1 VALPPD
7 EEKLM
12 TKKQAQPRETK
23 SDFVRRAL
31 DKNPNLDYHQVNQKW
46 TKAGHEGQIS
56 EALYYLVRRKMGIQT
71 VWTWAPRSEPQPA
84 RAAASRRGKK
94 TGAAAAE
101 STSSAVTEEVYQ
113 LKITLPGIEPP
124 IWRRI
129 QAENCSL
136 DMLHHYIQ
144 DAMGWTNSHLHHFQ
158 IGKQLYGDPTL
169 MADNFED
176 MDYRD
181 STQTKLSDI
190 LPRAGKQFRFMYEYD
205 FGDSWQHEIL
215 FEGRVKAKPGQEYP
229 ICQDGHRACPP
240 EDVGGIWGYADFL
253 EAIGD
258 PDHDQHQEMKEWVGG
273 KFDPE
278 EFSPAMA
285 TLRMQSRAPA
295 RLRRR

>member
-1 VALPPD
+1 MA
-7 EEKLM
+7 
-12 TKKQAQPRETK
+12 KKQEPPRETK
-23 SDFVRRAL
+23 SEFVRQAL
-31 DKNPNLDYHQVNQKW
+31 GKNPDLDYRQVNQKW

-56 EALYYLVRRKMGIQT
+56 EALFYLVRRKMGIQT
-71 VWTWAPRSEPQPA
+71 VWTWVKASEPQPA
-84 RAAASRRGKK
+84 RASASGRGKK
-94 TGAAAAE
+94 IGAASAE
-101 STSSAVTEEVYQ
+101 PTPSAVTEEVYQ

-129 QAENCSL
+129 QVENCSL

-169 MADNFED
+169 MAENFED

-181 STQTKLSDI
+181 STRTKLSDI
-190 LPRAGKQFRFMYEYD
+190 LTRARKGFRFMYEYD

-215 FEGRVKAKPGQEYP
+215 FEGRVKAKPDEQYP
-229 ICQDGHRACPP
+229 NCQGGHRACPP

-258 PDHDQHQEMKEWVGG
+258 PDHEQHQELKEWVGG
-273 KFDPE
+273 RFDPE
-278 EFSPAMA
+278 EFFPAMA
-285 TLRMQSRAPA
+285 TLRMQSRSPA
-295 RLRRR
+295 WLRSR